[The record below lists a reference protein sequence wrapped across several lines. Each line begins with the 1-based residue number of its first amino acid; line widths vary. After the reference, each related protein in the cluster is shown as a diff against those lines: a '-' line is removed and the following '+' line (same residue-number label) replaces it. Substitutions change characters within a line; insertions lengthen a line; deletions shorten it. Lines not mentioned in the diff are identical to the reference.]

1 MYIYCAIC
9 YYTIASIHCTLRH
22 HTILLIRMHTYV
34 HWVVGKRE
42 HIPVE
47 TTVNLSNRMCVT
59 FNKSICH
66 LSINI
71 IFHHATTCKLFK
83 QYKTHFN
90 SSVKVLTN
98 QLR

>member
-47 TTVNLSNRMCVT
+47 TIVNLSNRMCVT

-66 LSINI
+66 LYFTTQQPANYSNNI
-71 IFHHATTCKLFK
+71 KHISTQASK
-83 QYKTHFN
+83 Y
-90 SSVKVLTN
+90 
-98 QLR
+98 